1 MNATAHSLEKIEFR
15 WSVIPISDP
24 LLRESFPVS
33 VSPHR
38 NVEHV
43 YN

>member
-1 MNATAHSLEKIEFR
+1 MNATTHAVEKIEFR

-24 LLRESFPVS
+24 LLGESFPVS

-38 NVEHV
+38 SVEHV
-43 YN
+43 HN